1 MTNGKICAT
10 ISPYKRSCGLSRDKN
25 KEEPS
30 MENNCK
36 KTLSD
41 LIRSRIVLE
50 KGDDMLMNMP
60 FLFCAFMTLGAPW
73 VALVGAVI
81 ALSKDYKFSIE
92 NNADKDEE

>member
-1 MTNGKICAT
+1 
-10 ISPYKRSCGLSRDKN
+10 
-25 KEEPS
+25 

-36 KTLSD
+36 KTLND

-92 NNADKDEE
+92 GMPAKNETEE